1 MDQVTRWRFG
11 SNKLINTKYTWF
23 NFVPIVL
30 FNQFKFFFNLFFLI
44 VALSQ
49 FVDSLRVGF
58 LISYIGPLVFV
69 LVITMVKEAYDDA
82 KRANR
87 DSELN
92 GRLYKKIDVKAG
104 LAPMT
109 ASKDL
114 QVGDIIQIN
123 EGERVPADIVL
134 LKTTEK

>member
-1 MDQVTRWRFG
+1 MDRADRWRFG
-11 SNKLINTKYTWF
+11 TNKLTNTKYTWF

-49 FVDSLRVGF
+49 FIEELRVGF

-69 LVITMVKEAYDDA
+69 LVITMVKEIYDDT

-87 DSELN
+87 DAELN
-92 GRLYKKIDVKAG
+92 GKVYKKIDVKAG

-114 QVGDIIQIN
+114 KVGDII
-123 EGERVPADIVL
+123 
-134 LKTTEK
+134 